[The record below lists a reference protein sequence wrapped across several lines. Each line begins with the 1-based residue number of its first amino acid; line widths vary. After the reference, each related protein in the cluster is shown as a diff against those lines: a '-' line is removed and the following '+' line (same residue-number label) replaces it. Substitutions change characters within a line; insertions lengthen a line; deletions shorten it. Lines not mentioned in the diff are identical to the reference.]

1 MGYFLLH
8 RTGDRLLR
16 VVVLVDST
24 GRMIPY
30 SNHAR
35 AERIREM
42 DISGRGRIMRTG
54 AGGPNVFLIF
64 LFPAQV
70 FRACFFGA

>member
-1 MGYFLLH
+1 
-8 RTGDRLLR
+8 
-16 VVVLVDST
+16 
-24 GRMIPY
+24 MIPY